1 MDAPQEPRW
10 LDAEER
16 QAWLAL
22 ASALNRLP
30 AALDAQLRRDAG
42 ISHFEYQVL
51 ALLSE
56 APDRTLR
63 MSALATLAE
72 GSLPRLS
79 QVVAR
84 LEQRGWVRRTPDPA
98 DGRYTLAIL
107 TDQGLAKV
115 TEAAPG
121 HVQEVRRLVF
131 DPLTK
136 AQSRQLREIGRRIMR
151 AIDPDNHRPDD
162 QPLPAARWPF
172 SLGIVG
178 QRSAVNVRAGR
189 RLAPAATRN
198 STKTTG
204 RDRRRG
210 QGRPG
215 RRRTRVAI
223 AGRSPRQ

>member
-1 MDAPQEPRW
+1 MDAPLEPRW

-16 QAWLAL
+16 QAWLTL
-22 ASALNRLP
+22 ASALVRLP

-56 APDRTLR
+56 APGRTLR

-84 LEQRGWVRRTPDPA
+84 LEQPGWVRRTPDPA
-98 DGRYTLAIL
+98 DGRYTLATL

-136 AQSRQLREIGRRIMR
+136 TQSRQLREISRRIMH
-151 AIDPDNHRPDD
+151 AIDPDNLRPYD
-162 QPLPAARWPF
+162 QLPAAMPA
-172 SLGIVG
+172 
-178 QRSAVNVRAGR
+178 Q
-189 RLAPAATRN
+189 AP
-198 STKTTG
+198 
-204 RDRRRG
+204 
-210 QGRPG
+210 
-215 RRRTRVAI
+215 
-223 AGRSPRQ
+223 

>member
-1 MDAPQEPRW
+1 MDTPREPRW

-22 ASALNRLP
+22 ASTLNRLP

-42 ISHFEYQVL
+42 ISHFEYQVM

-56 APDRTLR
+56 APGRTLR
-63 MSALATLAE
+63 MSELATLAE

-84 LEQRGWVRRTPDPA
+84 LEQPGWVRRTPDPA

-136 AQSRQLREIGRRIMR
+136 TQSRQLREISRRIMR
-151 AIDPDNHRPDD
+151 AIDPDNLRPYD
-162 QPLPAARWPF
+162 QLPAAMPA
-172 SLGIVG
+172 
-178 QRSAVNVRAGR
+178 Q
-189 RLAPAATRN
+189 AP
-198 STKTTG
+198 
-204 RDRRRG
+204 
-210 QGRPG
+210 
-215 RRRTRVAI
+215 
-223 AGRSPRQ
+223 

>member
-10 LDAEER
+10 LDPEER

-30 AALDAQLRRDAG
+30 VALDAQLRRDAG

-98 DGRYTLAIL
+98 DGRYTLATL

-115 TEAAPG
+115 TEAAPR

-136 AQSRQLREIGRRIMR
+136 SQSRQLREIGRRIMR
-151 AIDPDNHRPDD
+151 AIDPDNLRPYD
-162 QPLPAARWPF
+162 ASRGARQAKPWQRRLTL
-172 SLGIVG
+172 SRRYCRYW
-178 QRSAVNVRAGR
+178 RSAE
-189 RLAPAATRN
+189 
-198 STKTTG
+198 S
-204 RDRRRG
+204 
-210 QGRPG
+210 
-215 RRRTRVAI
+215 
-223 AGRSPRQ
+223 

>member
-1 MDAPQEPRW
+1 MSAGSLQFLSYPVLMDAPEEPRW

-22 ASALNRLP
+22 ASALVRLP
-30 AALDAQLRRDAG
+30 AALDTQLRRDAG

-56 APDRTLR
+56 APGRTLR
-63 MSALATLAE
+63 MSELATMAE

-84 LEQRGWVRRTPDPA
+84 PGQHGWVRRPPDPA
-98 DGRYTLAIL
+98 DGRYTLATL
-107 TDQGLAKV
+107 TDQGQAKV

-136 AQSRQLREIGRRIMR
+136 TQSRQLREIGRRITR
-151 AIDPDNHRPDD
+151 AIDPDDHHLDD
-162 QPLPAARWPF
+162 QPPPAAMP
-172 SLGIVG
+172 
-178 QRSAVNVRAGR
+178 ARA
-189 RLAPAATRN
+189 P
-198 STKTTG
+198 
-204 RDRRRG
+204 
-210 QGRPG
+210 
-215 RRRTRVAI
+215 
-223 AGRSPRQ
+223 

>member
-10 LDAEER
+10 LDPQER

-30 AALDAQLRRDAG
+30 VALDAQLRRDAG

-51 ALLSE
+51 VLLSE
-56 APDRTLR
+56 APDRTRR
-63 MSALATLAE
+63 MSALAALAE

-98 DGRYTLAIL
+98 DGRFTLATL
-107 TDQGLAKV
+107 TDEGLAKV

-121 HVQEVRRLVF
+121 HAKEVRRLVF

-136 AQSRQLREIGRRIMR
+136 TQTRQLREIGRRIVR
-151 AIDPDNHRPDD
+151 AIDPDNRRPYD
-162 QPLPAARWPF
+162 
-172 SLGIVG
+172 
-178 QRSAVNVRAGR
+178 
-189 RLAPAATRN
+189 
-198 STKTTG
+198 
-204 RDRRRG
+204 
-210 QGRPG
+210 
-215 RRRTRVAI
+215 
-223 AGRSPRQ
+223 